1 MSINTAIYENI
12 PKSISTAIYE
22 NMPMSISTAIYEN
35 IPMSISTAI
44 YENMHMSISRFV
56 PAPCEREIWTYVYRR
71 RMLTCVCKGG
81 VLHTT
86 QGGNTK
92 QESTTGVGVVIIYFM
107 LFVQAQSKERT
118 GARAE
123 SEQKR

>member
-1 MSINTAIYENI
+1 MGINTAIYENI
-12 PKSISTAIYE
+12 P
-22 NMPMSISTAIYEN
+22 MRISTAIYEN

-44 YENMHMSISRFV
+44 CENMPVSISRFV
-56 PAPCEREIWTYVYRR
+56 LAPCEREIWTYVYRH

-118 GARAE
+118 GARVE